1 MKSIRYLTLEDFSI
15 IVEEYRHH
23 FKRFDDPLPDLTL
36 CNKDK
41 LESIIAIP
49 QKTFN
54 MHDLYPSLFEKA
66 SCYFYFIN
74 KFHPFY
80 NGNKRMSVFVTNI
93 FLMMNN
99 FELSYDDEDM
109 YKLATSI
116 TLSGHDQTKK
126 MKSLSHDLRKHAMRI
141 GDPWANIRNSWYF
154 VANFFQRKRV
164 NGSEEKAKS
173 AENHTSTSSDFI
185 ENARRGRHSV

>member
-1 MKSIRYLTLEDFSI
+1 MKAIRYLTLEDFAI
-15 IVEEYRHH
+15 IVDEYKHH
-23 FKRFDDPLPDLTL
+23 FKKFDDPLPDLAM
-36 CNKDK
+36 CNQDK
-41 LESIIAIP
+41 LESVIAIP

-54 MHDLYPSLFEKA
+54 ARDLYPSLFEKA

-99 FELSYDDEDM
+99 FELTYGDDEM
-109 YKLATSI
+109 YNLATSI

-126 MKSLSHDLRKHAMRI
+126 IKSLSHDLHKHAIRLN
-141 GDPWANIRNSWYF
+141 DPWTGIRNSWYF
-154 VANFFQRKRV
+154 VVNFFQRKKNV
-164 NGSEEKAKS
+164 GGAEKKRKDSKTAK
-173 AENHTSTSSDFI
+173 
-185 ENARRGRHSV
+185 

>member
-1 MKSIRYLTLEDFSI
+1 MKAIRYLTIEDFSI

-23 FKRFDDPLPDLTL
+23 FKRFDDPLPDLAL
-36 CNKDK
+36 CNRDK

-54 MHDLYPSLFEKA
+54 QHDLYPSLFEKA

-99 FELSYDDEDM
+99 FELTYSDEDM
-109 YKLATSI
+109 YKLATTI

-126 MKSLSHDLRKHAMRI
+126 MKSLSHDLRKHVRRI
-141 GDPWANIRNSWYF
+141 SDPWANIRNSWYF
-154 VANFFQRKRV
+154 VVNFFQRKKM
-164 NGSEEKAKS
+164 NGESEKEPSSSGLTRGSKS
-173 AENHTSTSSDFI
+173 
-185 ENARRGRHSV
+185 